1 MTKAGAAWTRR
12 DDDRLRRDWAKD
24 LPVPRIAQRLGR
36 TPRSVSARA
45 AVLCLPRRITR
56 WGAGEDRLLR
66 ELWTAGAPAEAIAEA
81 VRRTPAAVF
90 MRAQALGLT
99 RRKAA

>member
-1 MTKAGAAWTRR
+1 MKNAGAAWTRR
-12 DDDRLRRDWAKD
+12 DDDRLRRDWARD
-24 LPVPRIAQRLGR
+24 VPAPRIAERLGR

-45 AVLCLPRRITR
+45 AALCLPRRITR

-66 ELWTAGAPAEAIAEA
+66 DLWTAGAPAEAIAEA

-99 RRKAA
+99 RRTAA

>member
-1 MTKAGAAWTRR
+1 MTKQGAWTRR
-12 DDDRLRRDWAKD
+12 EDDRLRRDWARD
-24 LPVPRIAQRLGR
+24 VPVPRIAERLGR
-36 TPRSVSARA
+36 TPRSVSARVA
-45 AVLCLPRRITR
+45 TLCLPRRITR
-56 WGAGEDRLLR
+56 WGREEDALLR
-66 ELWTAGAPAEAIAEA
+66 GLWAAGAPAEAIAAA

>member
-1 MTKAGAAWTRR
+1 
-12 DDDRLRRDWAKD
+12 
-24 LPVPRIAQRLGR
+24 
-36 TPRSVSARA
+36 
-45 AVLCLPRRITR
+45 VLCLPRRITR

-66 ELWTAGAPAEAIAEA
+66 DLWTAGAPAESIADA

-99 RRKAA
+99 RRSAA